1 MRINR
6 LQAAILLG
14 VPTLFL
20 LFFFVYPFV
29 LIAASSLHA
38 TSDSLTLKEY
48 VQIFSDTYY
57 LQVLLA
63 TTVVTIWVTLITL
76 PFGYCL
82 AYYLVF
88 HVSSSALRR
97 LIYVLLLTPL
107 FITGIVR
114 TFGWVIILGH
124 NGLLNDV
131 LVGLGIF
138 SAPMQILNSKTAV
151 VIGMSYVL
159 MPFMV
164 LTVGSVLQGINISL
178 IEAAR
183 DLGANPIMTFAKV
196 TLPLSIPG
204 VIAGSLIVFS
214 LSMSAYVTPSIMSG
228 GRFNLMPMLIF
239 QQYMVNFDFQF
250 GGALS
255 ILLLV
260 FTLALMALYMA
271 VLNRWAQQL
280 H

>member
-6 LQAAILLG
+6 LQATVLLG
-14 VPTLFL
+14 LPTLFL
-20 LFFFVYPFV
+20 LIFFGYPFV
-29 LIAASSLHA
+29 LVMASSLHA
-38 TSDSLTLKEY
+38 ASGAWTFSEY
-48 VQIFSDTYY
+48 AHIFSDGYY
-57 LQVLLA
+57 LHVLLT
-63 TTVVTIWVTLITL
+63 TTVVTLWVTLITL

-82 AYYLVF
+82 AYYLIF
-88 HVSSSALRR
+88 HVSSSACRR

-107 FITGIVR
+107 FITAVVR

-124 NGLLNDV
+124 NGLLNDA
-131 LVGLGIF
+131 LVGLGAI
-138 SAPMQILNSKTAV
+138 STPLQILNSKTAV

-178 IEAAR
+178 LEAAR
-183 DLGANPIMTFAKV
+183 DLGANPMVTFLRV
-196 TLPLSIPG
+196 TLPLSVPG
-204 VIAGSLIVFS
+204 VIAGSVIVFS

-239 QQYMVNFDFQF
+239 QQYMVSFDFSF

-255 ILLLV
+255 ILLLT
-260 FTLALMALYMA
+260 FTLALMAIYMA
-271 VLNRWAQQL
+271 VLNRWARRL
-280 H
+280 N

>member
-6 LQAAILLG
+6 LQAALLLG

-20 LFFFVYPFV
+20 LIFFIYPFV
-29 LIAASSLHA
+29 LVVASSLHSNSN
-38 TSDSLTLKEY
+38 TLTLTEY
-48 VQIFSDTYY
+48 ARIFSETYY
-57 LQVLLA
+57 LQVLLT
-63 TTVVTIWVTLITL
+63 TTVVAVWVTLITL

-88 HVSSSALRR
+88 HVSSPAGRR

-107 FITGIVR
+107 FITAVVR
-114 TFGWVIILGH
+114 TFGWIIILGH
-124 NGLLNDV
+124 NGLLNDM
-131 LVGLGIF
+131 LLAIGAIATPLR
-138 SAPMQILNSKTAV
+138 ILNSKTAV

-178 IEAAR
+178 LEAAG
-183 DLGANPIMTFAKV
+183 DLGANPITTFFRV

-214 LSMSAYVTPSIMSG
+214 LSMSAYVTPRLLSG

-239 QQYMVNFDFQF
+239 QEYMVNFDFHF

-255 ILLLV
+255 ILLLT
-260 FTLALMALYMA
+260 FTLALMMIYMA
-271 VLNRWAQQL
+271 VLSRWARQL
-280 H
+280 T

>member
-14 VPTLFL
+14 IPTLFL
-20 LFFFVYPFV
+20 LIFFIYPFALV
-29 LIAASSLHA
+29 VASSLHA
-38 TSDSLTLKEY
+38 NSNALTIGQY
-48 VQIFSDTYY
+48 VHFLSNTYY
-57 LQVLLA
+57 LHVLLT

-88 HVSSSALRR
+88 CVSSPIVRR
-97 LIYVLLLTPL
+97 LIYVFLLTPL

-131 LVGLGIF
+131 LVDIGMITTPLL
-138 SAPMQILNSKTAV
+138 ILNSKTAV

-164 LTVGSVLQGINISL
+164 LTVGSVLQGIDIAL
-178 IEAAR
+178 LEAAR
-183 DLGANPIMTFAKV
+183 DLGANPLTTFVKV

-239 QQYMVNFDFQF
+239 QQYMVNFDFHF

-255 ILLLV
+255 ILLLT
-260 FTLALMALYMA
+260 FTLALMAIYMA
-271 VLNRWAQQL
+271 VLNRWANQL
-280 H
+280 